1 MADWSLSGRRTRFNS
16 RLNKRRRNE
25 IKVKEEKPRG
35 QKASSSH
42 SGTVVSSVLSQ
53 RLGNRRSA
61 GSSLFLCQTGSG
73 CLSCSR
79 VNVCFICSTI
89 SKNSTH
95 TFTRLSVRSFLF
107 SSSHF
112 SSLPFFS
119 HILQKTYFS
128 GCYWLFYFSISCSTI
143 TLCDW
148 LTDWLIDSVTDL
160 FICIY
165 FFIFWI
171 FGALPHSCSETL
183 HKYVTVAT
191 LTAANMTWLK
201 SQTAVSR
208 LAAILLQVSS
218 SSFFLHLLLLPNK
231 VEQLIWGEDVVVSFL
246 FEEVLCVKTTS
257 VNIYNKKKT

>member
-148 LTDWLIDSVTDL
+148 LTDWLIDWLTRWLIYLFVFISLFFEFLVHFLIVAVRL
-160 FICIY
+160 FINMLLLPHWRPLIWPGWSLRQRSLAWRPSCY
-165 FFIFWI
+165 RFPLLLFFFIFFFCPTRW
-171 FGALPHSCSETL
+171 SSWSEER
-183 HKYVTVAT
+183 
-191 LTAANMTWLK
+191 M
-201 SQTAVSR
+201 
-208 LAAILLQVSS
+208 
-218 SSFFLHLLLLPNK
+218 
-231 VEQLIWGEDVVVSFL
+231 
-246 FEEVLCVKTTS
+246 
-257 VNIYNKKKT
+257 